1 MLQTF
6 ANRLAHY
13 ISDRTADDSLPEM
26 AANKSKEVMINAAAV
41 GLAASAQPEA
51 LAVTRFVRGMGG
63 DGRCTL
69 IGMGLRASPVQACMA
84 NSLMVRLL
92 EFDDDAVGYG
102 GHPAAV
108 IFPVV
113 MALAELERCSGR
125 QVLNA
130 FAQGCEIISKLGSTL
145 GPVEPRNPNPDCLFG
160 ALGAAAAAG
169 MLLKLDPPAIATA
182 LEIAFAGTVPQ
193 RAGLN
198 EPITP
203 LGYGQLAA
211 AGVTSA
217 LLARAGMPPPF
228 AGSGLTN
235 ATTFPLDG
243 ASLAQQEEFFA
254 SLGNPYDVATPG
266 SALRLY
272 PCSPAAHGPI
282 DAVLFLQEQHRL
294 EPDQVESIIVNVSPD
309 ALKALPVEDPQ
320 TPWEARQSL
329 PFLVAVTWLS
339 GQPLLEQ
346 FSEESLADHS
356 VRRLMRRV
364 SVTEDEVPTTLARL
378 PATVTVATA
387 QGRTIQQ
394 RVEFARGSPEFPLSP
409 EELDAKFLYC
419 AHHVMT
425 PDHILGAIEQ
435 FRGMEDVQ
443 DLSGLASILGA

>member
-1 MLQTF
+1 M
-6 ANRLAHY
+6 
-13 ISDRTADDSLPEM
+13 
-26 AANKSKEVMINAAAV
+26 
-41 GLAASAQPEA
+41 
-51 LAVTRFVRGMGG
+51 
-63 DGRCTL
+63 
-69 IGMGLRASPVQACMA
+69 
-84 NSLMVRLL
+84 
-92 EFDDDAVGYG
+92 
-102 GHPAAV
+102 
-108 IFPVV
+108 
-113 MALAELERCSGR
+113 
-125 QVLNA
+125 
-130 FAQGCEIISKLGSTL
+130 
-145 GPVEPRNPNPDCLFG
+145 
-160 ALGAAAAAG
+160 
-169 MLLKLDPPAIATA
+169 
-182 LEIAFAGTVPQ
+182 
-193 RAGLN
+193 
-198 EPITP
+198 
-203 LGYGQLAA
+203 
-211 AGVTSA
+211 
-217 LLARAGMPPPF
+217 
-228 AGSGLTN
+228 TN

-243 ASLAQQEEFFA
+243 VSLAQQEEFFA
-254 SLGNPYDVATPG
+254 SLGNPYDVVTPG

-272 PCSPAAHGPI
+272 PFSPAAHGPI
-282 DAVLFLQEQHRL
+282 DALLHLQEQHRL

-364 SVTEDEVPTTLARL
+364 SVTGDEVPTTLARL